1 MRERGMKMSGILT
14 DFTTEQLQAEIARRN
29 EAMQI
34 PRPLVMMAV
43 LNNLPKLNRI
53 IAEFIEFAASDDYH
67 EDNDYDAYISE
78 AAVMAFYGDS
88 IWEWVQRER

>member
-14 DFTTEQLQAEIARRN
+14 DFTTEQLQAEIAQRN

-67 EDNDYDAYISE
+67 EEHNYDVHISE
-78 AAVMAFYGDS
+78 AAVEAFYGDA
-88 IWEWVQRER
+88 IWTWIQRER